1 VKTGICEIIEL
12 YTQRYEE
19 EFQQL
24 PTFFNTVLHLLMN
37 VNQEPKY
44 DVVGYLALQNIAFV
58 SSAYALM
65 YMRN

>member
-1 VKTGICEIIEL
+1 
-12 YTQRYEE
+12 
-19 EFQQL
+19 
-24 PTFFNTVLHLLMN
+24 MN